1 MMTKQLELSILLT
14 TGVALIGCDQSPE
27 DYENLEDLEEL
38 VDLQDVED
46 ASQQLDERV
55 EDGEGPRAR
64 GSSRRDHRQPRP
76 LWRAD
81 LLTVH
86 ATVHGALG
94 RTTCFA
100 GSETA

>member
-64 GSSRRDHRQPRP
+64 GSSRPRP
-76 LWRAD
+76 STTTPPVASRPCSPCMRPR
-81 LLTVH
+81 
-86 ATVHGALG
+86 G